1 MRFAVAFGGVLGAA
15 VLALAGARPAAALSV
30 QDFQNLPQTLGDS
43 ADLKRYM
50 TGFRDALYDFNAVLD
65 SIGVRVFCPAPG
77 TPPMD
82 VAELKHRLDA
92 DLTEKRNAETDY
104 DTYARETSIGLV
116 ALEVLAAVYPCSD
129 DEKSAPQPPPQ

>member
-15 VLALAGARPAAALSV
+15 VLALASARPAAAMSV
-30 QDFQNLPQTLGDS
+30 QDYQNLPQTMSDS
-43 ADLKRYM
+43 ADLKRYL
-50 TGFRDALYDFNAVLD
+50 TGFRDALYDFNSVLD
-65 SIGVRVFCPAPG
+65 SIGVKVFCPPPG

-92 DLTEKRNAETDY
+92 DLADRRTTETDY
-104 DTYARETSIGLV
+104 DSFARDTSIGLV

-129 DEKSAPQPPPQ
+129 EDKSAPK